1 MTARTVHRRPG
12 STKIE
17 IFASMFK
24 KILIANRGE
33 IAVRVIRACR
43 EMGISSVAVF
53 SDVDRAALHV
63 SHADEAYAIGPAP
76 ARESYLNVAK
86 ILDVAKRSGAEAI
99 HPGYGFLSE
108 NAQFAR
114 ACAEAGLKFIG
125 PPPSAMELMGSK
137 TRARQ
142 AMQAANVPFVP
153 GSARG
158 LSISEA
164 EELAVKIGFPV
175 MIKAAAGGGGKG
187 MRLVRE
193 PAELRSSFETAQSEA
208 LRSFNDS
215 EVYLEK
221 YIENPRHIEIQ
232 VLADEH
238 GNVVYLG
245 ERECS
250 VQRRH
255 QKVIEEAPSAIVDED
270 LRARMGAVAVQAA
283 RSAGYTNAG
292 TIEFLVDQARN
303 FYFLEMN
310 TRLQVEH
317 PVTELVTG
325 LDLVH
330 LQLRIAA
337 GEKLPFRQEDIQ
349 LRGHALECRIYAE
362 DPDNNFFPSPGK
374 ILRLLQPSGPG
385 IREDS
390 GVYEGWSV
398 PLDYDPMLSKLIAYA
413 PDRNSAIQRMRRAL
427 DEYFIGGIKTNLSLF
442 RRILDHHDFIEARI
456 DTGFLDRMLA
466 SSAAER
472 KPESALSDIA
482 AVSAALFA
490 ATANPGTNGMNGA
503 APRKPDLVSPW
514 KRAARAEGVRNE

>member
-1 MTARTVHRRPG
+1 
-12 STKIE
+12 
-17 IFASMFK
+17 MFK
-24 KILIANRGE
+24 KVLISNRGE

-43 EMGISSVAVF
+43 EMGITSVAVF

-63 SHADEAYAIGPAP
+63 SQADEAYPIGPAP
-76 ARESYLNVAK
+76 ARESYLNIAK
-86 ILDVAKRSGAEAI
+86 ILDVARRCGAEAV

-108 NAQFAR
+108 NSQFAR
-114 ACAEAGLKFIG
+114 ACKEAGLKFIG
-125 PPPSAMELMGSK
+125 PPATAMELMGSK

-142 AMQAANVPFVP
+142 AMQAAKVPFVP

-158 LSISEA
+158 LSIQEA
-164 EELAVKIGFPV
+164 DELAARIGFPV

-187 MRLVRE
+187 MRLVRDR
-193 PAELRSSFETAQSEA
+193 AALRSSFETAQSEA
-208 LRSFNDS
+208 LRSFNDG

-255 QKVIEEAPSAIVDED
+255 QKVIEEAPSAIVDEEM
-270 LRARMGAVAVQAA
+270 RSRMGAVAVQAA
-283 RSAGYTNAG
+283 KSAGYTNAG
-292 TIEFLVDQARN
+292 TVEFLVDGQRD

-337 GEKLPFRQEDIQ
+337 GEKLPFSQSDIH

-362 DPDNNFFPSPGK
+362 DPDNNFFPSPGR
-374 ILRLLQPSGPG
+374 ILRLLRPSGPG

-390 GVYEGWSV
+390 GVYEGWTV

-413 PDRNSAIQRMRRAL
+413 PDRESVLRRMRRAL
-427 DEYFIGGIKTNLSLF
+427 GEYFVAGIKTNLPLF
-442 RRILDHHDFIEARI
+442 RRILEHPDFVNARI
-456 DTGFLDRMLA
+456 DTGFLDRLL
-466 SSAAER
+466 SSPADAQPPDE
-472 KPESALSDIA
+472 ALSGVA

-490 ATANPGTNGMNGA
+490 ATAAPKLNGTNGQA
-503 APRKPDLVSPW
+503 RAQFSSTW
-514 KRAARAEGVRNE
+514 KRTARIEGVRSE